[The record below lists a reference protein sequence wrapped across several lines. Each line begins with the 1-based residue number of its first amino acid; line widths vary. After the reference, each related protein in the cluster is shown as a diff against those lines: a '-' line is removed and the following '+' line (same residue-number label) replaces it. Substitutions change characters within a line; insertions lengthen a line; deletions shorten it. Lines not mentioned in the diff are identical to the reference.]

1 MSRRRRAEKRE
12 IDPDPKYNSV
22 TLTKFIN
29 KVMMDGKKSLARS
42 IVYEA
47 IEKFAQKVKAE
58 NPLEA
63 FEQALEN
70 AKPMLE
76 VKSRRI
82 GGATYQVPIEIPA
95 DRRVSMAMSWIIRFS
110 REKVARSMV
119 EGLST
124 ELADCFQNQ
133 GATIKKKDDTHRM
146 AEANRAFAH
155 YKW

>member
-12 IDPDPKYNSV
+12 IDPDPKYNSIV
-22 TLTKFIN
+22 LTKFIN
-29 KVMMDGKKSLARS
+29 KVMLDGKKSLARS

-82 GGATYQVPIEIPA
+82 GGATYQVPIEIPS

-119 EGLST
+119 DGLSS

-133 GATIKKKDDTHRM
+133 GSTIKKKDDTHRM

>member
-1 MSRRRRAEKRE
+1 MSRRRRAEKRKIE
-12 IDPDPKYNSV
+12 ADPNYNSLV
-22 TLTKFIN
+22 LSKFIN
-29 KVMMDGKKSLARS
+29 KIMLDGKKSLSRK
-42 IVYEA
+42 IVYGA
-47 IEKFAQKVKAE
+47 IEKFAQKIKAE

-70 AKPMLE
+70 AKPTLE

-82 GGATYQVPIEIPA
+82 GGATYQVPIEISP
-95 DRRVSMAMSWIIRFS
+95 DRRTSMAMRWIIHYS
-110 REKVARSMV
+110 REKVGRTMV
-119 EGLST
+119 EGLSQ